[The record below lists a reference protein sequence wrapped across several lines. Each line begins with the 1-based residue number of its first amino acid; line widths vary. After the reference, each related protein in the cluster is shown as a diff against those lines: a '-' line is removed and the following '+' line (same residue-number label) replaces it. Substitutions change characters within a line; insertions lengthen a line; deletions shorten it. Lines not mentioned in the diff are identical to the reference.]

1 MKLKD
6 ITSTTL
12 IIIPTFNEVENIGNL
27 LIQLLAEVPGT
38 HLLVVDDNS
47 PDGTAKRVRQI
58 QQHDANVYL
67 LSRPKKLGL
76 AQAYQAGFAWGM
88 ERNYQFFIQMD
99 ADFSHRPSDVSL
111 LLESLEEN
119 DVVMGCRY
127 IEGGGISGW
136 SFIRQGISRG
146 GNWYARTLL
155 RLPYQDLTGGFTGW
169 RREVIEK
176 IGMDTL
182 KSRGYAYQVELKLRA
197 HRMGVR
203 LAEVPIFFENR
214 KLGRSKMSSNIVFE
228 AAVRVFQLR
237 RWLPS

>member
-1 MKLKD
+1 MND

-12 IIIPTFNEVENIGNL
+12 IIIPTYNEVENIGNL
-27 LIQLLAEVPGT
+27 LIQLLAEVPGA

-47 PDGTAKRVRQI
+47 PDGTNKRVRQI

-88 ERNYQFFIQMD
+88 ERNYRYFVQMD
-99 ADFSHRPSDVSL
+99 ADFSHRPSDVSTI
-111 LLESLEEN
+111 LEGLETN

-127 IEGGGISGW
+127 IDGGGISGW

-146 GNWYARTLL
+146 GNWYARALL

-176 IGMDTL
+176 IGIEAL

-203 LAEVPIFFENR
+203 IKEVPIFFENR

-228 AAVRVFQLR
+228 AALRVFQLR